1 MTVKE
6 LMTRDVITVSPDA
19 SLKDVAKIFIEK
31 RISGVPVI
39 TEGGQVV
46 GIITLTDMLNI
57 LSCIYEWKELE
68 RGDAQ
73 PKLSEMSEQ
82 EKKKAKVKDVMTN
95 NVFVLEEN
103 DSIDDVMRMM
113 FENKVHSLP
122 VTREGKIVGI
132 VGKRDLVLACF

>member
-6 LMTRDVITVSPDA
+6 LMTKDVITVSPDA
-19 SLKDVAKIFIEK
+19 SLKDVAKIFTEE

-68 RGDAQ
+68 RGDTQ

-95 NVFVLEEN
+95 NVFVLGEN

-132 VGKRDLVLACF
+132 VGKRDLVSACF